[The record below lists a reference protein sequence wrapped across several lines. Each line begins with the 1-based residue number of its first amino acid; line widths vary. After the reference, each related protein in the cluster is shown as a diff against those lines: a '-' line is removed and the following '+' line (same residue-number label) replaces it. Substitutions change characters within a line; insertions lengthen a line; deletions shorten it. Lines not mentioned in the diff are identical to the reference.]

1 MERVELAPGPTEGV
15 HLKLIMVKFQ
25 SLCFGGMGWGGA
37 AEERSEQI

>member
-25 SLCFGGMGWGGA
+25 SLCFGGIWGGA
-37 AEERSEQI
+37 VEQEE